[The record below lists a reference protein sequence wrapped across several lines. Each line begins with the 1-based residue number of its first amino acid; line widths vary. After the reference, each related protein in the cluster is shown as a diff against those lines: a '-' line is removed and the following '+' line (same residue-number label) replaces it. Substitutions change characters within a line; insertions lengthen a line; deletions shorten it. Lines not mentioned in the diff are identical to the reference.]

1 MEIEDGMIFHAE
13 ERGQGLG
20 KNNVLIFPNAK
31 VLTIEFR
38 NRAPHPPPKYPNSHE
53 VEALGDDIYK
63 HLLTVSTQGCQ

>member
-1 MEIEDGMIFHAE
+1 MGIDDGMIFHAE

-20 KNNVLIFPNAK
+20 NNVLIFPNAK

-38 NRAPHPPPKYPNSHE
+38 NRAPHFAPQYPNSHE

-63 HLLTVSTQGCQ
+63 HLLTVITQGCQ